1 MSFEVPSEGHLHW
14 SESEYKEG
22 RASVWKTIIILT
34 IVTVVEVGVAMIYDH
49 FFPDGQGKIFINIF
63 MAIASVVKVWYIM
76 GVFMHLG
83 HETKGF
89 KMTVLLPFLFLVWA
103 IIAFTLE
110 GDSWNAMRQL
120 LNVF

>member
-14 SESEYKEG
+14 NENEYKEG
-22 RASVWKTIIILT
+22 RASVWKTILILSA
-34 IVTVVEVGVAMIYDH
+34 VTVIEVGTAMIYDVYV
-49 FFPDGQGKIFINIF
+49 PSGNGKIFINLF
-63 MAIASVVKVWYIM
+63 MAVASVVKVWYIM
-76 GVFMHLG
+76 GIFMHLG

-89 KMTVLLPFLFLVWA
+89 KMTVLFPFLFLIWA

-110 GDSWNAMRQL
+110 GDSWNAMRHL